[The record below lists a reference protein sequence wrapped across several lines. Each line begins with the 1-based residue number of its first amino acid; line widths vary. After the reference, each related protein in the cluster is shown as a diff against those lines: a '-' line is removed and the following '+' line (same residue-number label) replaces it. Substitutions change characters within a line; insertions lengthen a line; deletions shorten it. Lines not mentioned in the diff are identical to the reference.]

1 MAQPVEYT
9 CPLIDSTIKL
19 ISQLSGDENTIQQI
33 IDNLESLRSD
43 NIKLREWGVEM
54 ELEARISSEELEKLQ
69 DKINYEEH

>member
-33 IDNLESLRSD
+33 IERLLFILLTKKNQTLELINNLN
-43 NIKLREWGVEM
+43 NIITDSAKDRV
-54 ELEARISSEELEKLQ
+54 S
-69 DKINYEEH
+69 